1 MAAGALVGWP
11 GLAWA
16 WWRVAE
22 RGELPTAG
30 MVLAPLVLALGTY
43 AVTSWWVRHNLAIY
57 REKGPRRAVPV
68 AAWPYLTDRRGR
80 VLWMDRAEVRAAR
93 EVVVSIGEDGKHYR
107 AVRP

>member
-1 MAAGALVGWP
+1 MAGAVLGWAAL
-11 GLAWA
+11 GWA

-22 RGELPTAG
+22 RGQLPTAG
-30 MVLAPLVLALGTY
+30 MVLTPVLLALATY

-57 REKGPRRAVPV
+57 RRKGPRRSVPG

-80 VLWMDRAEVRAAR
+80 MLRMDRAEVRAAR
-93 EVVVSIGEDGKHYR
+93 EVVVEIGPDGDKHYR